1 MKIIRNPAFHVSGL
15 IFCEIEKNGAW
26 SEYSIYPSEQY
37 EIHESSEWPDIKPC
51 DQAEKDVHE
60 QEQARATFKAER
72 AQAVDALTIETALGV
87 FDADERSQD
96 RMARAVVAMGGT
108 DTIEWVLNNNT
119 VVTVTAEQLK
129 EALQLAGAAQSAL
142 WTQ

>member
-1 MKIIRNPAFHVSGL
+1 MKIL
-15 IFCEIEKNGAW
+15 K
-26 SEYSIYPSEQY
+26 EYVDGFRWVDGDTSSIPF
-37 EIHESSEWPDIKPC
+37 
-51 DQAEKDVHE
+51 EKDSDLYNEKLAEGFELELMPQSEKDAHE
-60 QEQARATFKAER
+60 QEQARATFKTER
-72 AQAVDALTIETALGV
+72 AQAVEALTIETALGV

-119 VVTVTAEQLK
+119 VVTVTAEQLQ

>member
-1 MKIIRNPAFHVSGL
+1 MKILKEYVDGFRW
-15 IFCEIEKNGAW
+15 IEGNT
-26 SEYSIYPSEQY
+26 
-37 EIHESSEWPDIKPC
+37 SSAPF
-51 DQAEKDVHE
+51 EKDSDQYNELIAEGCEVELIPQNEKDAHE
-60 QEQARATFKAER
+60 QEQARAVFKTER

-96 RMARAVVAMGGT
+96 RMARAVVAMGEV
-108 DTIEWVLNNNT
+108 DTIEWVLNNNSI
-119 VVTVTAEQLK
+119 VTVTAEQLK

>member
-1 MKIIRNPAFHVSGL
+1 MFTVKNLQETAAGNL
-15 IFCEIEKNGAW
+15 ECELLNGETW
-26 SEYSIYPSEQY
+26 SEFVMSPSDEY
-37 EIHESSEWPDIKPC
+37 EIHEDSDWSDIKPC
-51 DQAEKDVHE
+51 DQFEKDKHE
-60 QEQARATFKAER
+60 QEQARATFKVER

>member
-1 MKIIRNPAFHVSGL
+1 MGEAIMYKKLKRNRIGGINGFLGSG
-15 IFCEIEKNGAW
+15 A
-26 SEYSIYPSEQY
+26 
-37 EIHESSEWPDIKPC
+37 ESTLTTEECKKAEAGEWGDIS
-51 DQAEKDVHE
+51 DYTQADKDAHE
-60 QEQARATFKAER
+60 QEQARATFKTER

-96 RMARAVVAMGGT
+96 RMARAVVAMGEV
-108 DTIEWVLNNNT
+108 DTIEWVLNDNT